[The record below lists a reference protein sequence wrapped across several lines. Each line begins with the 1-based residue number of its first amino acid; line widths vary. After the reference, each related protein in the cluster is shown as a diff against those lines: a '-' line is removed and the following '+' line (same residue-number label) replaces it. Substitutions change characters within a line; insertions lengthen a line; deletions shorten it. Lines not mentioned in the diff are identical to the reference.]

1 MCSLYHNL
9 PDDPDPPDG
18 RQQPLDGMGLPEEVW
33 PALAPFRPGLT
44 PQERFADEWLPF
56 GLLEVLQ
63 ASRLLVGASEAT
75 AFAAIMGSLSLC
87 AQFDYRGHTLAPV
100 PPKPIGL
107 YMVVIS
113 ESGWR
118 KSTVDS
124 LFFIVHN
131 DADSKAEA
139 AHRKAQNEEKAGGD
153 KARRF
158 KPVSLR
164 GDWTIEMLLNTL
176 REGRPVQCA
185 HLADAAALLGGWSFQ
200 PQNLGRTLSKLIQAW
215 DGEVLTQDRVKD
227 RGVELRVS
235 NYALS
240 LTWMGQRRVIDPV
253 LFGNDSANG
262 FLARV
267 LLSRDDERP
276 SVVDGNDMDR
286 VEASAK
292 LRRFNDL
299 IRGCRERQDG
309 GLEYADDG
317 PWLPPGVVNI
327 DPLARALLAEFNS
340 ECEAIHDEL
349 MKDDDS
355 HLASVYVR
363 AGEQA
368 IRLAANFVVYEE
380 YERQYSD
387 GGELTTRLLIDEE
400 QASRAVGLMGWY
412 IGEAKRMAS
421 ASDAT
426 ELAKACQHIADK
438 LGDVATGRQTV
449 KGAMNEDG
457 LSIRLVCHRLGNKR
471 VKTDPEFRERVIA
484 QMTTDGYIRAV
495 SGRKGRFDVNPEL
508 S

>member
-1 MCSLYHNL
+1 MSLYHNL
-9 PDDPDPPDG
+9 PYDPDPPDG

-33 PALAPFRPGLT
+33 PPLAPFRPNLA

-56 GLLEVLQ
+56 GLSDVLQ
-63 ASRLLVGASEAT
+63 AARRLCGSSEAT
-75 AFAAIMGSLSLC
+75 ACAAILGSLSLC
-87 AQFDYRGHTLAPV
+87 TQFDYRAQTLAPV

-118 KSTVDS
+118 KTTVDN
-124 LFFIVHN
+124 LFFGVHN
-131 DADSKAEA
+131 DADSAAES
-139 AHRKAQNEEKAGGD
+139 AHRKAQNEEKGGGD
-153 KARRF
+153 KVRRF
-158 KPVSLR
+158 KPISLR
-164 GDWTIEMLLNTL
+164 GDWTTEMLLNTL
-176 REGRPVQCA
+176 RDGRPVQCA
-185 HLADAAALLGGWSFQ
+185 HLSDAAGLLGGWSFQ
-200 PQNLGRTLSKLIQAW
+200 PGNIGRTLSKLVQAW
-215 DGEVLTQDRVKD
+215 DGDVLSQDRVKD
-227 RGVELRVS
+227 RGVELRVT

-240 LTWMGQRRVIDPV
+240 LTWMGQRRVMDPV
-253 LFGNDSANG
+253 LFGESSANG

-276 SVVDGNDMDR
+276 SGVEPDGLDD

-292 LRRFNDL
+292 LWRFNDL
-299 IRGCRERQDG
+299 IRNLRQRQDS
-309 GLEYADDG
+309 GLEYADDD
-317 PWLPPGVVNI
+317 PWKPQGVVNI
-327 DPLARALLAEFNS
+327 DAAARGLLSAFAT
-340 ECEAIHDEL
+340 ECDEVHDVL
-349 MKDDDS
+349 MRDDDS
-355 HLASVYVR
+355 SLASVYVR

-368 IRLAANFVVYEE
+368 CRLAANFAVYEE
-380 YERQYSD
+380 YCRWYSE
-387 GGELTTRLLIDEE
+387 GGELATRLLIDEE

-426 ELAKACQHIADK
+426 ELARACQHIADK

-471 VKTDPEFRERVIA
+471 VKTDPEFRERVIS